1 MQRFF
6 YLATIFIAAC
16 AVFTGASAQTV
27 YRCGNAYSQTPCGDG
42 KTLETGAD
50 APSDAQAWARKKTAD
65 AQTKRQTAT
74 ANMLERDRL
83 AREAADSKLAEA
95 QRKALE
101 KAQAAERTEAQA
113 RARAAKSE
121 ASSNHSKHT
130 KKKGKEPE
138 FFTAKEAAPAK
149 P

>member
-1 MQRFF
+1 MRRLF
-6 YLATIFIAAC
+6 YFATIFIAVC
-16 AVFTGASAQTV
+16 AIHTGASAQTV
-27 YRCGNAYSQTPCGDG
+27 YRCGNIYSQTPCGDG

-50 APSDAQAWARKKTAD
+50 APSDAQAQARKKTAD

-74 ANMLERDRL
+74 ANMLEKDRL
-83 AREAADSKLAEA
+83 AREAADSKLAES
-95 QRKALE
+95 QRKAIE
-101 KAQAAERTEAQA
+101 KAQAAERKEAQA
-113 RARAAKSE
+113 RAKAAKSE

-138 FFTAKEAAPAK
+138 FFTAKEAPVAK